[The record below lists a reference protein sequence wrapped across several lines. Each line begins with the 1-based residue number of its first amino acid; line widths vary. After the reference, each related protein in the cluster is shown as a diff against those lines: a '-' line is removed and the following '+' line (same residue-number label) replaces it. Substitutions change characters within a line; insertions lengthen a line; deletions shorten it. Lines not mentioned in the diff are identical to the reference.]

1 LRYLLYNRLVPSGEP
16 QSRRVWIVALAIVV
30 LFLSFL
36 LFSQTSLN
44 LGFLQPETLQQT
56 LAFIALSAL
65 IFLLFVALTFV
76 LARNLLK
83 LFAER
88 RIGVL
93 GSRFRTRMV
102 LGALVLS
109 FLPTIFLFLFSYVL
123 MNRTIDKWF
132 SRPVEELKQDTA
144 EAAGFLSEYAAAN
157 AKAEATSLAA
167 NDEIR
172 RAFRVND
179 FNHVDDELKR
189 HSSSLQGGFVI
200 LVRDRLPVH
209 SFLAPAEATSR
220 LQNLIDGANTAN
232 HPAAIFLNGNQF
244 LAGLEPLNVRESVLV
259 GLPLPARLSE
269 TLARIESNQRRY
281 YELSQQRRSV
291 RRLFMQ
297 LLLLITVLVLF
308 ASTWLSMFIARLVTR
323 PVSALAEAT
332 KEISEGHLDYRIQV
346 PAADELGE
354 LVASFNRMA
363 AELEQNRRHIETAGR
378 QLATKNREL
387 SEANAAIEQRRHEIE
402 KILEN
407 VPTGVLSLDSSRR
420 VTLSNRSFEELF
432 GVHDVEPGTSMQ
444 RILEGAPAE
453 ELEMLLRRADRM
465 GTASRQIEH
474 LGTQMEIT
482 AASLQQGDQ
491 HGGYVVVFEDLSEL
505 LKAQKQLAW
514 QEVARRVAHEIKNP
528 LTPIALSAERIRK
541 HLDRPA
547 PLDGGSLAVIHGCAE
562 TISGAVETVRTLVD
576 EFATLARFPTAQ
588 PQPTSVNTIVE
599 SALAM
604 FNGRLEGIQVRMTLA
619 PGLPDVMAD
628 PEAIKRVVANL
639 VDNAAEA
646 MQDAMLREIQI
657 STALVSEAER
667 PTVEITVADTGH
679 GVSAELKEKL
689 FLPYFSTKERGTGLG
704 LAIVNR
710 IVEEHRG
717 SVRVEKNQPTGARF
731 VVELP
736 VSTKP

>member
-1 LRYLLYNRLVPSGEP
+1 VPPTGEP
-16 QSRRVWIVALAIVV
+16 HSRRPLIIALAIIV
-30 LFLSFL
+30 LILSFL

-44 LGFLQPETLQQT
+44 LPFLQPETLQQT

-76 LARNLLK
+76 LVRNLLK

-109 FLPTIFLFLFSYVL
+109 FLPTMFLFLFSYVL

-144 EAAGFLSEYAAAN
+144 QAAALLSHYAAAN
-157 AKAEATSLAA
+157 ARAEAASLADNA
-167 NDEIR
+167 EIR
-172 RAFRVND
+172 RALRTGD
-179 FNHVDDELKR
+179 FGDATEELR
-189 HSSSLQGGFVI
+189 RRAPSLQGGFV
-200 LVRDRLPVH
+200 LLLKHNKLAYSFSAPPQAEGRLPELLAATATDQGSTPVVTLKGIQ
-209 SFLAPAEATSR
+209 FLTGLGR
-220 LQNLIDGANTAN
+220 VDQDGA
-232 HPAAIFLNGNQF
+232 
-244 LAGLEPLNVRESVLV
+244 VLV
-259 GLPLPARLSE
+259 SLPLPPQLSQ
-269 TLARIESNQRRY
+269 TLASIEANQQRY

-308 ASTWLSMFIARLVTR
+308 ASTWLSVFIARLVTR

-332 KEISEGHLDYRIQV
+332 KEISEGNLRFRVQV
-346 PAADELGE
+346 TAADELGE
-354 LVASFNRMA
+354 LVSSFNRMA
-363 AELEQNRRHIETAGR
+363 AELENNRRQIE
-378 QLATKNREL
+378 ATGREL
-387 SEANAAIEQRRHEIE
+387 ANTNQELSAANAAIEQRRHEIE
-402 KILEN
+402 TILEN
-407 VPTGVLSLDSSRR
+407 VPTGVLSLDTLRR
-420 VTLSNRSFEELF
+420 VTHSNQSFKALF
-432 GVHDVEPGTSMQ
+432 HTDEIGNGTSLHQ
-444 RILEGAPAE
+444 IFPVGAAQ
-453 ELEMLLRRADRM
+453 ELEHLLRRADRM
-465 GTASRQIEH
+465 GTASRQLE
-474 LGTQMEIT
+474 LNKVQVEVT
-482 AASLQQGDQ
+482 AASLQQGAQ
-491 HGGYVVVFEDLSEL
+491 RNGYVVVFEDLSEL

-541 HLDRPA
+541 HLERNTA
-547 PLDGGSLAVIHGCAE
+547 PEEGSLAVIHGCAE

-576 EFATLARFPTAQ
+576 EFSTLARFPAAH
-588 PQPTSVNTIVE
+588 PQPANVNTIVE
-599 SALAM
+599 SALAL
-604 FNGRLEGIQVRMTLA
+604 FNGRLEGIQVRTALA
-619 PGLPDVMAD
+619 TGLPEVIAD

-639 VDNAAEA
+639 VDNAAES
-646 MQDAMLREIQI
+646 MQDSLLRELHI
-657 STALVSEAER
+657 STSLVAEAER
-667 PTVEITVADTGH
+667 PIVEITVADTGH

-710 IVEEHRG
+710 IVEEHQG
-717 SVRVEKNQPTGARF
+717 SVRVEKNHPTGTKF

-736 VSTKP
+736 VNPHTA

>member
-1 LRYLLYNRLVPSGEP
+1 L
-16 QSRRVWIVALAIVV
+16 IIALAIIV
-30 LFLSFL
+30 LLLSFL

-76 LARNLLK
+76 LARNMLK

-102 LGALVLS
+102 LGALGLS

-144 EAAGFLSEYAAAN
+144 QAAELLSQYAAAN
-157 AKAEATSLAA
+157 AKAEAVSLAA
-167 NDEIR
+167 NAEIQRALETGDSTLATKELR
-172 RAFRVND
+172 RHAP
-179 FNHVDDELKR
+179 
-189 HSSSLQGGFVI
+189 SLQGGFV
-200 LVRDRLPVH
+200 LLLKNDQPVY
-209 SFLAPAEATSR
+209 SLSAPPRFEER
-220 LQNLIDGANTAN
+220 VPDLIKAAVAHDG
-232 HPAAIFLNGNQF
+232 HPAAVELNGTEFLTGLGRLPGNQ
-244 LAGLEPLNVRESVLV
+244 AVLV
-259 GLPLPARLSE
+259 SLPLPGQLSR
-269 TLARIESNQRRY
+269 TLANIEANQQRY

-308 ASTWLSMFIARLVTR
+308 ASTWLSMFIARLVTK

-332 KEISEGHLDYRIQV
+332 KEISEGHLDYRVQV
-346 PAADELGE
+346 KAADELGE

-363 AELEQNRRHIETAGR
+363 GELEHNRQQIEAAGR
-378 QLATKNREL
+378 ELAGKNDEL
-387 SEANAAIEQRRHEIE
+387 SAANAAIEQRRYEIE
-402 KILEN
+402 TILEN
-407 VPTGVLSLDSSRR
+407 VPTGVLSLDAERR
-420 VTLSNRSFEELF
+420 VTHSNRSFEDLF
-432 GVHDVEPGTSMQ
+432 GIGKVEDGTSLHQ
-444 RILEGAPAE
+444 IFPAAVAHE
-453 ELEMLLRRADRM
+453 IEHLLRRADRM
-465 GTASRQIEH
+465 GTASRQLE
-474 LGTQMEIT
+474 LKSLQMEVT
-482 AASLQQGDQ
+482 AASLYKGTPRA
-491 HGGYVVVFEDLSEL
+491 GYVVVFEDLSEL
-505 LKAQKQLAW
+505 LKAQKQIAW

-541 HLDRPA
+541 HLAKPSSPDE
-547 PLDGGSLAVIHGCAE
+547 GSLAVIHGCVE

-576 EFATLARFPTAQ
+576 EFSTLARFPTAQ
-588 PQPTSVNTIVE
+588 PQPANVNMIVE
-599 SALAM
+599 NALAM
-604 FNGRLEGIQVRMTLA
+604 FNGRLQGINVRTALA
-619 PGLPDVMAD
+619 DSLPEVMAD

-646 MQDAMLREIQI
+646 MQDSMLREIHI
-657 STALVSEAER
+657 STALVMEADR
-667 PTVEITVADTGH
+667 PSVEITVADTGH

-710 IVEEHRG
+710 IVEEHQG

-736 VSTKP
+736 VNHPS